1 MVAEINQYKYEHK
14 NLLMNPYG
22 INRYKLAQGCKSTKL
37 RLKKYLNLLINPKVF
52 LWKHQWIRQIFES
65 IIKQ

>member
-22 INRYKLAQGCKSTKL
+22 INRYKLTQGCKSTKL
-37 RLKKYLNLLINPKVF
+37 KLRLKFFLNLLINPKVV
-52 LWKHQWIRQIFES
+52 L
-65 IIKQ
+65 